1 MKKRIMLFAIIMA
14 LMLGM
19 LTVSAAADDAGAYE
33 EMPDNFVILLDCSR
47 SLETNDPQN
56 LCLQACKN
64 FVDKLPSQNA
74 KVSVVAFGYRDGEA
88 YTFSADYGI
97 SAHDK
102 NSELIHT
109 IIPLG
114 DLNSTEATSEYKAI
128 VESTNAN
135 NRGNSKTW
143 TPISYAIA
151 ASVDMLEKASV
162 QDGKACIILV
172 SDGVNEPYGIGNAE
186 GGYSMVWDDRLVESA
201 SLKAGNHQW
210 TIYSIALNYGN
221 KDAVETRKAASYLDK
236 ICANSGARNV
246 GVIACEKPID
256 VHVAFQRI
264 FRDFYRLAQKNPT
277 VIKLPGSYSFQIPEL
292 TSEACVDIFSEDTTT
307 NIESVKL
314 VNVTDGTETWI
325 NKNVDDSNLVAVI
338 EEGSYYS
345 VKMFCPKAGEWKV
358 EVYGDNDAR
367 VLVSSTEIKEMGLK
381 MQTTPSDLS
390 TAMNKGD
397 SISVDSFFYYR
408 TIELRNHE
416 FYLTH
421 KAKLL
426 VTQGNKTVKEYEMD
440 ASTSGYHCD
449 LSLRDLSGGSY
460 KLQVLLED
468 VMFRDGKK
476 YSNAEEFK
484 IENKPL
490 TVASTQKMSFD
501 AYVNATVGPIDLN
514 NIFNNPDGDP
524 ISCTVRCVNER
535 SAEFQTTL
543 DNGYLSIN
551 TGLKPGAY
559 TLEIDAKDP
568 DMKNPV
574 SYKSIELNIT
584 NRPPEQREKLG
595 KQTLLVNTYP
605 FHKTDMKQLALS
617 LDDYFTDPDGVALTY
632 TVSVDS
638 NCVELLQNGASIQLT
653 PKEVGTCTV
662 SLTASD
668 GIEELST
675 SFEVKVED
683 GKAFYWKQYGVFYA
697 IALAAIVTAVV
708 VVIIILKNKRV
719 KGNWTITFTEYENGA
734 MNGNC
739 VISEIDIGANTMS
752 GHKSRFKLADLVT
765 NDLAGYLSED
775 DASQMTLGL
784 GGYFGSVNAQKLTV
798 EGVFGRKGA
807 IFCNPVKNDDSIS
820 MVHNDIPFAGG
831 KRKIS
836 GPGERMEVRISVP
849 GMDMETM
856 NTLTILFTVS

>member
-88 YTFSADYGI
+88 YTYSADYGI

-186 GGYSMVWDDRLVESA
+186 GGYSMAWDDRLVESA

-264 FRDFYRLAQKNPT
+264 FRDFYRLAQKDPT

-325 NKNVDDSNLVAVI
+325 NKNIDDSNLVAVI

-449 LSLRDLSGGSY
+449 LSLRDLSGGSF

-551 TGLKPGAY
+551 TGLRPGAY

-574 SYKSIELNIT
+574 TYKSIELNIT

-632 TVSVDS
+632 TASVDS

-662 SLTASD
+662 SLTAGD

-708 VVIIILKNKRV
+708 IVIIILKNKRV

-784 GGYFGSVNAQKLTV
+784 GGYFGSANAQKLTV

-849 GMDMETM
+849 GMDMETT

>member
-33 EMPDNFVILLDCSR
+33 EMPDNFEILLDCSR

-264 FRDFYRLAQKNPT
+264 FRDFYRLAQKDPT

-484 IENKPL
+484 IENK
-490 TVASTQKMSFD
+490 
-501 AYVNATVGPIDLN
+501 
-514 NIFNNPDGDP
+514 
-524 ISCTVRCVNER
+524 
-535 SAEFQTTL
+535 
-543 DNGYLSIN
+543 
-551 TGLKPGAY
+551 
-559 TLEIDAKDP
+559 
-568 DMKNPV
+568 
-574 SYKSIELNIT
+574 
-584 NRPPEQREKLG
+584 
-595 KQTLLVNTYP
+595 
-605 FHKTDMKQLALS
+605 
-617 LDDYFTDPDGVALTY
+617 
-632 TVSVDS
+632 
-638 NCVELLQNGASIQLT
+638 
-653 PKEVGTCTV
+653 
-662 SLTASD
+662 
-668 GIEELST
+668 
-675 SFEVKVED
+675 
-683 GKAFYWKQYGVFYA
+683 
-697 IALAAIVTAVV
+697 
-708 VVIIILKNKRV
+708 
-719 KGNWTITFTEYENGA
+719 GNWTITFTEYENGA

-784 GGYFGSVNAQKLTV
+784 GGYFGSANAQKLTV

-849 GMDMETM
+849 GMDMETT

>member
-1 MKKRIMLFAIIMA
+1 MKKRIILFAIIMA

-264 FRDFYRLAQKNPT
+264 FRDFYRLAQKDPT

-574 SYKSIELNIT
+574 TYKSIELNIT

-632 TVSVDS
+632 TASVDS

-683 GKAFYWKQYGVFYA
+683 GKAFYWKQYGVLYA

-708 VVIIILKNKRV
+708 IVIIILKNKRV

-775 DASQMTLGL
+775 DASQMTL
-784 GGYFGSVNAQKLTV
+784 
-798 EGVFGRKGA
+798 
-807 IFCNPVKNDDSIS
+807 
-820 MVHNDIPFAGG
+820 
-831 KRKIS
+831 
-836 GPGERMEVRISVP
+836 
-849 GMDMETM
+849 
-856 NTLTILFTVS
+856 

>member
-1 MKKRIMLFAIIMA
+1 MKKRIMLFAIVMA

-88 YTFSADYGI
+88 YTYSADYGI

-551 TGLKPGAY
+551 TGFKPGAY

-632 TVSVDS
+632 TASVDS

-683 GKAFYWKQYGVFYA
+683 GKAFYWKQYGVLYPHY
-697 IALAAIVTAVV
+697 IQNRT
-708 VVIIILKNKRV
+708 
-719 KGNWTITFTEYENGA
+719 
-734 MNGNC
+734 
-739 VISEIDIGANTMS
+739 
-752 GHKSRFKLADLVT
+752 
-765 NDLAGYLSED
+765 
-775 DASQMTLGL
+775 
-784 GGYFGSVNAQKLTV
+784 
-798 EGVFGRKGA
+798 
-807 IFCNPVKNDDSIS
+807 
-820 MVHNDIPFAGG
+820 
-831 KRKIS
+831 
-836 GPGERMEVRISVP
+836 
-849 GMDMETM
+849 
-856 NTLTILFTVS
+856 

>member
-264 FRDFYRLAQKNPT
+264 FRDFYRLAQKDPT

-524 ISCTVRCVNER
+524 ISCTVRCINER

-574 SYKSIELNIT
+574 TYKSIELNIT
-584 NRPPEQREKLG
+584 NRPPRAAG
-595 KQTLLVNTYP
+595 KAWQ
-605 FHKTDMKQLALS
+605 A
-617 LDDYFTDPDGVALTY
+617 DPARQH
-632 TVSVDS
+632 VSVPQD
-638 NCVELLQNGASIQLT
+638 
-653 PKEVGTCTV
+653 
-662 SLTASD
+662 
-668 GIEELST
+668 
-675 SFEVKVED
+675 
-683 GKAFYWKQYGVFYA
+683 
-697 IALAAIVTAVV
+697 
-708 VVIIILKNKRV
+708 
-719 KGNWTITFTEYENGA
+719 
-734 MNGNC
+734 
-739 VISEIDIGANTMS
+739 
-752 GHKSRFKLADLVT
+752 
-765 NDLAGYLSED
+765 
-775 DASQMTLGL
+775 
-784 GGYFGSVNAQKLTV
+784 
-798 EGVFGRKGA
+798 
-807 IFCNPVKNDDSIS
+807 
-820 MVHNDIPFAGG
+820 
-831 KRKIS
+831 
-836 GPGERMEVRISVP
+836 
-849 GMDMETM
+849 
-856 NTLTILFTVS
+856 

>member
-1 MKKRIMLFAIIMA
+1 MAAKLCAELECCIGRKNGEETMKKRIILFAIIMA

-264 FRDFYRLAQKNPT
+264 FRDFYRLAQKDPT

-574 SYKSIELNIT
+574 TYKSIELNIT

-632 TVSVDS
+632 TASVDS

-683 GKAFYWKQYGVFYA
+683 GKAFYWKQYGVLYA

-708 VVIIILKNKRV
+708 IVIIILKNKRV

-775 DASQMTLGL
+775 DASQMTL
-784 GGYFGSVNAQKLTV
+784 
-798 EGVFGRKGA
+798 
-807 IFCNPVKNDDSIS
+807 
-820 MVHNDIPFAGG
+820 
-831 KRKIS
+831 
-836 GPGERMEVRISVP
+836 
-849 GMDMETM
+849 
-856 NTLTILFTVS
+856 

>member
-1 MKKRIMLFAIIMA
+1 MMTFLAKFTRKIQIWPVKMFKDTQKIVHR
-14 LMLGM
+14 
-19 LTVSAAADDAGAYE
+19 VE
-33 EMPDNFVILLDCSR
+33 ILYW
-47 SLETNDPQN
+47 
-56 LCLQACKN
+56 
-64 FVDKLPSQNA
+64 A
-74 KVSVVAFGYRDGEA
+74 KEWRR
-88 YTFSADYGI
+88 
-97 SAHDK
+97 
-102 NSELIHT
+102 NNT

-264 FRDFYRLAQKNPT
+264 FRDFYRLAQKDPT

-551 TGLKPGAY
+551 TGFKPGAY

-632 TVSVDS
+632 TASVDS

-683 GKAFYWKQYGVFYA
+683 GKAFYWKQYGVLYPHY
-697 IALAAIVTAVV
+697 IQNRT
-708 VVIIILKNKRV
+708 
-719 KGNWTITFTEYENGA
+719 
-734 MNGNC
+734 
-739 VISEIDIGANTMS
+739 
-752 GHKSRFKLADLVT
+752 
-765 NDLAGYLSED
+765 
-775 DASQMTLGL
+775 
-784 GGYFGSVNAQKLTV
+784 
-798 EGVFGRKGA
+798 
-807 IFCNPVKNDDSIS
+807 
-820 MVHNDIPFAGG
+820 
-831 KRKIS
+831 
-836 GPGERMEVRISVP
+836 
-849 GMDMETM
+849 
-856 NTLTILFTVS
+856 

>member
-1 MKKRIMLFAIIMA
+1 MKKRIMLFAIVMA

-88 YTFSADYGI
+88 YTYSADYGI

-264 FRDFYRLAQKNPT
+264 FRDFYRLAQKDPT

-551 TGLKPGAY
+551 TGFKPGAY

-632 TVSVDS
+632 TASVDS

-683 GKAFYWKQYGVFYA
+683 GKAFYWKQYGVLYPHY
-697 IALAAIVTAVV
+697 IQNRT
-708 VVIIILKNKRV
+708 
-719 KGNWTITFTEYENGA
+719 
-734 MNGNC
+734 
-739 VISEIDIGANTMS
+739 
-752 GHKSRFKLADLVT
+752 
-765 NDLAGYLSED
+765 
-775 DASQMTLGL
+775 
-784 GGYFGSVNAQKLTV
+784 
-798 EGVFGRKGA
+798 
-807 IFCNPVKNDDSIS
+807 
-820 MVHNDIPFAGG
+820 
-831 KRKIS
+831 
-836 GPGERMEVRISVP
+836 
-849 GMDMETM
+849 
-856 NTLTILFTVS
+856 